1 MNFNVII
8 KNAFDFKNWGLKLI
22 FGSALLVL
30 AIVGS
35 LTLSTILPTMV
46 DDKLSDSFENELLP
60 SVQQNMKQLGQE
72 VERLLVEKK
81 NSSMQQAKDTFISD
95 KSIYADGLAAQLLPL
110 AKARDHG
117 GIEDAIEEQF
127 DNIDD
132 LLGVKFRTGENAKWT
147 ELGEI
152 EQSDKTLLFNPKIQN
167 KGAYIELQVVIST
180 FALFQAQG
188 LEDKSFAK
196 LIEQIS
202 RSSKN
207 MMESTAVK
215 STSIKDA
222 LSSSVRWETGVIVG
236 IFMLV
241 FSIIVLLMLNKIVI
255 NPLGIMLAAAID
267 LSKGDGDLTQRLPAF
282 GKNELGRTAI
292 AFNEFL
298 EKIQSVLLEVQE
310 SVFRITTASSEV
322 SISAQSLSD
331 GSSRQA
337 ANVEETSASLEQ
349 MGASIN
355 QNTENAQITD
365 KIASESASAA
375 SEGGEAVS
383 GTVKAMTQIA
393 EKITII
399 EDIAYQTNMLALN
412 AAIEAARAGDHGKGF
427 AVVAAEVRKLAERSQ
442 VAASEISN
450 LTGDSVKVAEKAG
463 TLLDKMVPDI
473 TRTAELVQ
481 EISAASEEQSS
492 GVGQINSA
500 MQQLDKVTQQNAAS
514 SEELAATA
522 EEMQSQSTSLQQVIG
537 FFRLKEDDEDH
548 AVQAKT
554 TADSQPRPATPA
566 SARHKPAEPAA
577 AAVVSAGSAVDESKF
592 ERF

>member
-554 TADSQPRPATPA
+554 TADSQPSPATPA